1 MTTISIKM
9 YPKMV
14 FLISLYAS
22 GEPFELNKQGI
33 ENPS

>member
-14 FLISLYAS
+14 FLIILYAR
-22 GEPFELNKQGI
+22 GKLFELNKQGI